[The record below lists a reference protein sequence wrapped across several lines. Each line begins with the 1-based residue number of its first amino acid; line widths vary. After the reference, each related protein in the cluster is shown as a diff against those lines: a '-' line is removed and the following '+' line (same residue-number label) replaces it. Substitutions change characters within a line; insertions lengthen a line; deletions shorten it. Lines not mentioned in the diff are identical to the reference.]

1 MNRIYRLHPREY
13 ALGETEVFY
22 ARMARKGL
30 LLEKR
35 GAYLSRFRKGT
46 PENRKYRIELASP
59 SLLDGE
65 TGLPEEQ
72 IQLYGECG
80 WEYITSCGL
89 IHVFSAAENSPAPEI
104 YSDPSQQAPP

>member
-46 PENRKYRIELASP
+46 PENRK
-59 SLLDGE
+59 
-65 TGLPEEQ
+65 
-72 IQLYGECG
+72 
-80 WEYITSCGL
+80 
-89 IHVFSAAENSPAPEI
+89 
-104 YSDPSQQAPP
+104 

>member
-22 ARMARKGL
+22 ARMARKRL

-80 WEYITSCGL
+80 WGFMCFPQRKTALRRKSIPT
-89 IHVFSAAENSPAPEI
+89 PANR
-104 YSDPSQQAPP
+104 PPP